1 MVLGRGSHGCCNA
14 LTADLNDRQC
24 PKRSLLRLKEY
35 KKEEKIKIKEK
46 KNFDMQSSVDDL
58 SSVDISCTSLQEPA
72 NPTVSGVEKFKQQN
86 RFGGS
91 KASNMS

>member
-14 LTADLNDRQC
+14 LTADLNNRQC

-35 KKEEKIKIKEK
+35 KEEKIKIKEK
-46 KNFDMQSSVDDL
+46 KNSFDMQSSVDDL
-58 SSVDISCTSLQEPA
+58 SSVDISCTSRQEPA